1 MVLVFLRN
9 FTQNVKKATGTE
21 TKIFFVAKDRK
32 DYGKNRNIRWKQN
45 QSVGDFRSSSF
56 KFCFDERGTGK
67 VIFNRTTSTH
77 VATRVNIEDLKLE
90 NFC

>member
-32 DYGKNRNIRWKQN
+32 DFGKNRNIRWKQN
-45 QSVGDFRSSSF
+45 QSVVVSETFEVPHLSF
-56 KFCFDERGTGK
+56 VLMNEEPAKSFLIGQPQ
-67 VIFNRTTSTH
+67 
-77 VATRVNIEDLKLE
+77 LML
-90 NFC
+90 